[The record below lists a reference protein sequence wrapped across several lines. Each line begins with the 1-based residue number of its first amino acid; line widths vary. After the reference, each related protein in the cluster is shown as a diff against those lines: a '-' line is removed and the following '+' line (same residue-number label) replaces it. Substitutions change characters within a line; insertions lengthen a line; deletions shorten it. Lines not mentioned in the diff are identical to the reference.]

1 MERIRGVV
9 ITEYAG
15 FWIRFVAYLI
25 DAVILVFAYWV
36 FNAIWGLASGKGM
49 FGGSTDVFAL
59 ATGTDWLLGIIVF
72 FLIGIAY
79 LVCFWGWRGQ
89 TPGKMIMRVKVLRT
103 DGSEIGWGIAVFRYL
118 GYVISGL
125 LFGLG
130 YFWVAFDVDKRG
142 IHDKIADTA
151 VVKLTRQ

>member
-1 MERIRGVV
+1 MQTIRGVV
-9 ITEYAG
+9 ISEYAG

-36 FNAIWGLASGKGM
+36 FNIIWRLASGEGIV
-49 FGGSTDVFAL
+49 GGATDPL
-59 ATGTDWLLGIIVF
+59 AMATETDWLLGIIVF
-72 FLIGIAY
+72 FLIGVAY
-79 LVCFWGWRGQ
+79 LVCFWAWRGQ
-89 TPGKMIMRVKVLRT
+89 TPGKMIMRIKILRT
-103 DGSEIGWGIAVFRYL
+103 DGSEMGWGIAVLRYL

-125 LFGLG
+125 LCGLG

-142 IHDKIADTA
+142 IHDKIADTS